1 MQNRFQNPADFFT
14 CYQKT
19 AWEKDIAGMISLYDD
34 EVEIFDM
41 WEKGYTSGLVEWT
54 AIITAW
60 LTSLNEEKV
69 NVQFERIN
77 IQEGDHLAFANALIQ
92 FQAIG
97 ADGSVLRSMKNRISV
112 GMVKRNGF
120 LESQTPAY
128 LCTN

>member
-1 MQNRFQNPADFFT
+1 M
-14 CYQKT
+14 
-19 AWEKDIAGMISLYDD
+19 
-34 EVEIFDM
+34 
-41 WEKGYTSGLVEWT
+41 VEWT

-120 LESQTPAY
+120 WKVKHQHTSAPIDSDLVAI
-128 LCTN
+128 LDI